1 MTREKY
7 AIWLAER
14 PGLSPELRLRLMDRL
29 GSAEAVYRAG
39 EQEYRDVHGVG
50 KRQLEA
56 LSQKGTEH
64 ADIILRDCAKY
75 HIRVVTI
82 EDEAYPQPLRDLS
95 DAPLVLYVRG
105 TLPNWERTVAIGM
118 VGTRRATSYGRGAA
132 HWIAGQLA
140 MAGCVVVSGMALGI
154 DGEANRGALDA
165 GGMTIA
171 VLGCGLD
178 ICYPPAHQKLMEDIV
193 AGGAVISEYP
203 PGTEPRGLHFP
214 QRNRIMSG
222 LCRGVIVIEAP
233 KKSGALI
240 TADRALDQ
248 GRDVFGVPGNIN
260 SPQSAGVNQLLRE
273 GGAELITCAAD
284 VLSHYPEESKW
295 LTPVPQAHRPAKRK
309 PEPKP
314 QKTPAPKQEA
324 SAAEPS
330 KPPKTDIALSEEEKA
345 VLRSIQDGADCVDAI
360 IESSG
365 LTASQTLACLTMLE
379 INGCIR
385 RTGATVQIIE

>member
-1 MTREKY
+1 MTRERY
-7 AIWLAER
+7 AIWLAEC
-14 PGLSPELRLRLMDRL
+14 PGISPELRLRLMEQF
-29 GSAEAVYRAG
+29 GTAEAVYCAG
-39 EQEYRDVHGVG
+39 EQEYRAVHGVG

-56 LSQKGTEH
+56 LSQKGMEH
-64 ADIILRDCAKY
+64 AEIILRDCQKSG
-75 HIRVVTI
+75 IRVVSI
-82 EDEAYPQPLRDLS
+82 EDEGYPLPLRDLS
-95 DAPLVLYVRG
+95 DAPVVLYVRG

-118 VGTRRATSYGRGAA
+118 VGTRRATQYGRGASR
-132 HWIAGQLA
+132 WIAGQLA

-178 ICYPPAHQKLMEDIV
+178 ICYPPAHQQLMEDII
-193 AGGAVISEYP
+193 ANGAVISEYP

-284 VLSHYPEESKW
+284 VLSHYPEESQW
-295 LTPVPQAHRPAKRK
+295 LTPVQREK
-309 PEPKP
+309 
-314 QKTPAPKQEA
+314 
-324 SAAEPS
+324 
-330 KPPKTDIALSEEEKA
+330 KPPKRQTPPQTEQQPPQPNPAKAQIPLSAEEQT
-345 VLRSIQDGADCVDAI
+345 VLDSIRSGADCVDAI

-365 LTASQTLACLTMLE
+365 LTASQALACLTMLE
-379 INGCIR
+379 INGCVR
-385 RTGATVQIIE
+385 RMGAAVQIIE

>member
-1 MTREKY
+1 MTRQKY

-14 PGLSPELRLRLMDRL
+14 PSVPPELRLRLMERF
-29 GSAEAVYRAG
+29 GSAEAVYCA
-39 EQEYRDVHGVG
+39 EEAEYRAVHGIG
-50 KRQLEA
+50 KRQLES

-64 ADIILRDCAKY
+64 AEIILRDCEKA
-75 HIRVVTI
+75 HIRVVSI
-82 EDEAYPQPLRDLS
+82 EEEAYPQPLRDLS

-118 VGTRRATSYGRGAA
+118 VGTRRATQYGCGAA

-165 GGMTIA
+165 GGMTVA

-178 ICYPPAHQKLMEDIV
+178 ICYPPAHQQLMADII
-193 AGGAVISEYP
+193 ANGAVISEYP
-203 PGTEPRGLHFP
+203 PGTEPRAMHFP

-260 SPQSAGVNQLLRE
+260 SPQSAGVNRLLRE

-284 VLSHYPEESKW
+284 VLSHYPEESKR
-295 LTPVPQAHRPAKRK
+295 LTPVHREAPPRSK
-309 PEPKP
+309 PVDPKP
-314 QKTPAPKQEA
+314 VESGERLKAPIPKEA
-324 SAAEPS
+324 EV
-330 KPPKTDIALSEEEKA
+330 ALSAEERA
-345 VLRSIQDGADCVDAI
+345 VLCSIRGGADCVDAI
-360 IESSG
+360 IESAG

-385 RTGATVQIIE
+385 RTGATVQILE